1 MTAGLTVAL
10 ALDDAVDDYL
20 DHLKVERGLAKNTI
34 LAYASDLRRFVSF
47 AEEEDVCVAEAV
59 DTPLLLRFV
68 SVLVDGGLSARS
80 QARLLVAVRGLFK
93 YLRRENRVPVDLTQS
108 ITLPKFA
115 KRLPQLLGRAEIE
128 ALLLAPGVDSA
139 LGLRDT
145 ALLEFM
151 YATGCRISEALDLR
165 CDQLHLDQ
173 GIARVIGKGDK
184 QRVVPVGDLALAAM
198 GAWLERGRSQL
209 CRGKSPQAIP
219 WVFLS
224 LRGQRLRRQSAWV
237 RLRKHAAAAGIDRP
251 ISPHKLRHS
260 FATHLLEG
268 GADLRSVQTLLG
280 HADISTTQV
289 YTHVSDAHV
298 RAAYDEHHPRA

>member
-1 MTAGLTVAL
+1 MGL
-10 ALDDAVDDYL
+10 ALDDAIDDYL

-34 LAYASDLRRFVSF
+34 SAYASDLRRFCVF
-47 AEEEDVCVAEAV
+47 AVEAGVEDAARVEA
-59 DTPLLLRFV
+59 PLLLRFV
-68 SVLVDGGLSARS
+68 SGLVDDGLSARS

-93 YLRRENRVPVDLTQS
+93 YLRRENRVPVDPTRTV
-108 ITLPKFA
+108 TLPKFA
-115 KRLPQLLGRAEIE
+115 RRLPQLLTRAEID
-128 ALLLAPGVDSA
+128 ALLTAPGVDTP

-151 YATGCRISEALDLR
+151 YATGCRVSEALDLR
-165 CDQLHLDQ
+165 LDQLHADQ
-173 GIARVIGKGDK
+173 GVARVIGKGSK
-184 QRVVPVGDLALAAM
+184 HRLVPMGAISLRALAAWM
-198 GAWLERGRSQL
+198 EQGRPAM
-209 CRGKSPQAIP
+209 CRGKAPQSLP

-224 LRGQRLRRQSAWV
+224 LRGSRLSRQSAWV
-237 RLRKHAAAAGIDRP
+237 RIRKHAEAAGIHRA

-268 GADLRSVQTLLG
+268 GADLRSVQALLG

>member
-1 MTAGLTVAL
+1 VPLS
-10 ALDDAVDDYL
+10 LDDAVDDYL
-20 DHLKVERGLAKNTI
+20 DHLKVERGLARNTI
-34 LAYASDLRRFVSF
+34 TAYASDLRRFVSF
-47 AEEEDVCVAEAV
+47 AEEEGVEVVQRV
-59 DTPLLLRFV
+59 DTPLLLAYV
-68 SVLVDGGLSARS
+68 ASLVDAGLSARS
-80 QARLLVAVRGLFK
+80 QARVLVATRGLFK
-93 YLRRENRVPVDLTQS
+93 YLRRENLVSVDPTRPV
-108 ITLPKFA
+108 TLPKFA
-115 KRLPQLLGRAEIE
+115 KRLPQLLSRAEIDG
-128 ALLLAPGVDSA
+128 LLAAPGVDTG

-173 GIARVIGKGDK
+173 GVARVIGKGSK
-184 QRVVPVGDLALAAM
+184 QRVVPVGDLALVAM
-198 GAWLERGRSQL
+198 GAWLERARPAF
-209 CRGKSPQAIP
+209 CRGASPQSLP

-224 LRGQRLRRQSAWV
+224 LRGQRLRRQSAWA
-237 RLRKHAAAAGIDRP
+237 RLRKHAATAGIDRP

-268 GADLRSVQTLLG
+268 GADLRSVQALLG

-298 RAAYDEHHPRA
+298 RAAYDRHHPRA

>member
-1 MTAGLTVAL
+1 MGL
-10 ALDDAVDDYL
+10 ALDDAIDDYL

-34 LAYASDLRRFVSF
+34 SAYASDLRRFCTFSIEAGVGE
-47 AEEEDVCVAEAV
+47 AAAV
-59 DTPLLLRFV
+59 DAPLLLRYV
-68 SVLVDGGLSARS
+68 SGLVDDGLSARS
-80 QARLLVAVRGLFK
+80 QARLLVAIRGLFK
-93 YLRRENRVPVDLTQS
+93 YLRRENRVPVDPTRTV
-108 ITLPKFA
+108 TLPKFA
-115 KRLPQLLGRAEIE
+115 RRLPQLLTRAEIDG
-128 ALLLAPGVDSA
+128 LLTAPGVDTA

-151 YATGCRISEALDLR
+151 YATGCRVSEALDLR
-165 CDQLHLDQ
+165 LDQLHLDQ
-173 GIARVIGKGDK
+173 GVARVIGKGSK
-184 QRVVPVGDLALAAM
+184 HRLVPMGAVSLRAL
-198 GAWLERGRSQL
+198 GAWLDRARPGM
-209 CRGKSPQAIP
+209 CRGKSPQSLP

-224 LRGQRLRRQSAWV
+224 LRGSRLSRQSAWV
-237 RLRKHAAAAGIDRP
+237 RIRKHAEAAGIHRA

-268 GADLRSVQTLLG
+268 GADLRSVQALLG

>member
-1 MTAGLTVAL
+1 MAL

-20 DHLKVERGLAKNTI
+20 DHLKVERGLARNTI
-34 LAYASDLRRFVSF
+34 SAYASDLRRFVTF
-47 AEEEDVCVAEAV
+47 AEEAGVQTAEGV
-59 DTPLLLRFV
+59 DTPLLLRYV
-68 SVLVDGGLSARS
+68 GSLVDAGLSARS
-80 QARLLVAVRGLFK
+80 QARVLVAARGLFK
-93 YLRRENRVPVDLTQS
+93 FLRRENRIPVDPTRGV
-108 ITLPKFA
+108 TLPKFA
-115 KRLPQLLGRAEIE
+115 TRLPQLLSRSEID
-128 ALLLAPGVDSA
+128 ALLTAPGVETP

-173 GIARVIGKGDK
+173 GVARVIGKGSK
-184 QRVVPVGDLALAAM
+184 QRVVPVGDMALVAM
-198 GAWLERGRSQL
+198 AAWLEHGRPQL
-209 CRGKSPQAIP
+209 CRGKSPQSLP

-224 LRGQRLRRQSAWV
+224 SRGQRLRRQSAWV
-237 RLRKHAAAAGIDRP
+237 RLRKHAAAAGIDRA

-268 GADLRSVQTLLG
+268 GADLRSVQALLG

-289 YTHVSDAHV
+289 YTHVSDSHV
-298 RAAYDEHHPRA
+298 RAAYDRHHPRA

>member
-1 MTAGLTVAL
+1 MALGLDEAI
-10 ALDDAVDDYL
+10 DDYL
-20 DHLKVERGLAKNTI
+20 GHLKVERGLAANTI
-34 LAYASDLRRFVSF
+34 SAYASDLRRFAAFVVETGLETAASV
-47 AEEEDVCVAEAV
+47 E
-59 DTPLLLRFV
+59 TPLLLRYLGG
-68 SVLVDGGLSARS
+68 LVDDGLSARS

-93 YLRRENRVPVDLTQS
+93 YLRRENLIAVDPTRTVS
-108 ITLPKFA
+108 LPKFA
-115 KRLPQLLGRAEIE
+115 RRLPQLLTRSEIDG
-128 ALLLAPGVDSA
+128 LLQAPGVDTA

-151 YATGCRISEALDLR
+151 YATGCRVSEALDLR

-173 GIARVIGKGDK
+173 GIARVIGKGSK
-184 QRVVPVGDLALAAM
+184 QRLVPMGDFALAAV
-198 GAWLERGRSQL
+198 GAWLERGRAGL
-209 CRGKSPQAIP
+209 CRGKNPQALP

-224 LRGQRLRRQSAWV
+224 MRGRRLSRQSAW
-237 RLRKHAAAAGIDRP
+237 LRIRDHAHAAGIDRA

-268 GADLRSVQTLLG
+268 GADLRSVQALLG

>member
-1 MTAGLTVAL
+1 MADMPPSAPT
-10 ALDDAVDDYL
+10 LDDAVDDYL

-34 LAYASDLRRFVSF
+34 VAYASDLRRFVTF
-47 AEEEDVCVAEAV
+47 AEDEGVGDVSAV

-68 SVLVDGGLSARS
+68 SALVDGGLSARS

-93 YLRRENRVPVDLTQS
+93 HLRRERRLTVDPTQPV
-108 ITLPKFA
+108 TLPKFA
-115 KRLPQLLGRAEIE
+115 RRLPALLGRSEIE
-128 ALLLAPGVDSA
+128 ALLVAPGHDTV

-173 GIARVIGKGDK
+173 GVARVIGKGSK
-184 QRVVPVGDLALAAM
+184 QRVVPVGDMALRAM
-198 GAWLERGRSQL
+198 GAWLDQGRPQL
-209 CRGKSPQAIP
+209 CRTKSPQAIP

-237 RLRKHAAAAGIDRP
+237 RMRKHAAAAGIDRP

-268 GADLRSVQTLLG
+268 GADLRSVQALLG

>member
-1 MTAGLTVAL
+1 MLS
-10 ALDDAVDDYL
+10 LDDAVDDYL
-20 DHLKVERGLAKNTI
+20 DHLKVERGLARNTI
-34 LAYASDLRRFVSF
+34 SAYASDLRRLVSF
-47 AEEEDVCVAEAV
+47 AEEAGIETVERV
-59 DTPLLLRFV
+59 DTPFLLRYV
-68 SVLVDGGLSARS
+68 GSLVDGGLSARS
-80 QARLLVAVRGLFK
+80 QARVLVAARGLFK
-93 YLRRENRVPVDLTQS
+93 YLRRENRVPVDPTRGV
-108 ITLPKFA
+108 TLPKFA
-115 KRLPQLLGRAEIE
+115 RRLPQLLTRAEID
-128 ALLLAPGVDSA
+128 ALLAAPGVETP

-173 GIARVIGKGDK
+173 GVARVIGKGSK
-184 QRVVPVGDLALAAM
+184 QRVVPVGDMALVAM
-198 GAWLERGRSQL
+198 GAWLERGRPAM
-209 CRGKSPQAIP
+209 CRGKSPQALP

-224 LRGQRLRRQSAWV
+224 TRGQRLRRQSAWV
-237 RLRKHAAAAGIDRP
+237 RLRKHAASAGIDRA

-268 GADLRSVQTLLG
+268 GADLRSVQALLG

-298 RAAYDEHHPRA
+298 RAAYDRHHPRA

>member
-1 MTAGLTVAL
+1 MPL

-20 DHLKVERGLAKNTI
+20 DHLKVERGLALNTI
-34 LAYASDLRRFVSF
+34 TAYASDLRRFVTF
-47 AEEEDVCVAEAV
+47 AEEAGVATAQDV
-59 DTPLLLRFV
+59 DTPLLLGYV
-68 SVLVDGGLSARS
+68 GTLVDVGLSSRS
-80 QARLLVAVRGLFK
+80 QARVLVASRGLFK
-93 YLRRENRVPVDLTQS
+93 YLRRENRIPVDPTRGV
-108 ITLPKFA
+108 TLPKFA
-115 KRLPQLLGRAEIE
+115 TRLPQLLSRAEIE
-128 ALLLAPGVDSA
+128 GLLAAPGVDTP

-173 GIARVIGKGDK
+173 GVARVIGKGSK
-184 QRVVPVGDLALAAM
+184 QRVVPVGDMALWAMAA
-198 GAWLERGRSQL
+198 WIDRGRPSF
-209 CRGKSPQAIP
+209 CGGKSPQSLP

-224 LRGQRLRRQSAWV
+224 TRGQRLRRQSAWV
-237 RLRKHAAAAGIDRP
+237 RLRKHALTAGIDRA

-268 GADLRSVQTLLG
+268 GADLRSVQALLG

-289 YTHVSDAHV
+289 YTHVSDSHV
-298 RAAYDEHHPRA
+298 RAAYDRHHPRA